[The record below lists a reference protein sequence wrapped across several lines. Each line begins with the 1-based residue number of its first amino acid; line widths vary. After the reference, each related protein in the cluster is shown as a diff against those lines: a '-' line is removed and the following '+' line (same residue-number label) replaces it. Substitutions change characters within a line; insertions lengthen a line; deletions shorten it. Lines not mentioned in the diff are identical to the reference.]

1 MSATLEYAKK
11 VAEEASRAKTDF
23 LAKMSH
29 ELRTPLNAIVGF
41 SDAILNEVFGHLQ
54 HDRYLSYITDIHTS
68 GVHLTGLIND
78 IFDIAKIEAGMLNL
92 KEAVVDLEQMV
103 SNAVNVI
110 RPVATKA
117 GVAVGL
123 DVQPKRLSVNV
134 DERRIRQVL
143 LNVLSNAIKFSPRD
157 STVQVTVRSLD
168 AGGVVIEVQ
177 DHGIGMDQDMIAKIG
192 TDPITSGLI
201 SNSGEEGTG
210 LGLPVS
216 IALMRA
222 HGGALRIDSAPGQG
236 TSVSLQFGAERVMP
250 QLSPGGGNLPAASR
264 ADGQPTAV
272 PAPVHTAPN

>member
-11 VAEEASRAKTDF
+11 VAEEASRAKSDF

-41 SDAILNEVFGHLQ
+41 SDAILSEVFGHLQ

-68 GVHLTGLIND
+68 GVHLTSLIND
-78 IFDIAKIEAGMLNL
+78 IFDIAKIEAGMLHL
-92 KEAVVDLEQMV
+92 KEAVVDLGQVV

-117 GVAVGL
+117 GVKVGL
-123 DVQPKRLSVNV
+123 DVRATQLSLHV

-157 STVQVTVRSLD
+157 STVQVTVRALE
-168 AGGVVIEVQ
+168 AGGVLIEVQ
-177 DHGIGMDQDMIAKIG
+177 DHGIGMDRDMIAKIG
-192 TDPITSGLI
+192 SDPITSGLI

-222 HGGALRIDSAPGQG
+222 HGGTLKIDSAPGQG
-236 TSVSLQFGAERVMP
+236 TAVALLFGPERVMP
-250 QLSPGGGNLPAASR
+250 R
-264 ADGQPTAV
+264 AIPVGDGQPTDSCADIPAPAV
-272 PAPVHTAPN
+272 PEQLAAPSN